1 MNDIS
6 QTWATIPDFPL
17 FEIQKGCDGGVYKVR
32 RKKTP
37 KGVMFGRRQRGFI
50 GGKNLTPDNRGC
62 FALKTGPYAQNVSQP
77 GEALWR
83 HVYMGETLLTPAER
97 RDAATAKRREEEKR
111 IAEQVDKMGG
121 QP

>member
-1 MNDIS
+1 MSDIS
-6 QTWATIPDFPL
+6 QTWATITAFPL
-17 FEIQKGCDGGVYKVR
+17 YEILKDTSKGYKVR

-37 KGVMFGRRQRGFI
+37 KGVMFGRKQRGFF
-50 GGKNLTPDNRGC
+50 GGKDLTPDSRGC

-83 HVYMGETLLTPAER
+83 HVYRGEKLLTPAER
-97 RDAATAKRREEEKR
+97 RDAATAKRREEAKR
-111 IAEQVDKMGG
+111 IAEQVDKMDG